1 MGDLAPPMRRALEL
15 AWEAFRNGSFP
26 VGAVIVGPDGA
37 TVAEGRNRIGET
49 DAPPGRMRNT
59 GLAHAEM
66 DALAQLPL
74 GEYPAHTLYTSLEP
88 CLLCR
93 AAITMAHVGEVRYLA
108 ADAICDGLDGMAT
121 LTGHAAMRYPTI
133 HRETD
138 SIAARFASVLPI
150 AVVMAFNEHG
160 FSAAHYRACA
170 PTDAHAAATIVRERR
185 WPSRD
190 HDLDAAIDYL
200 TPLLAW

>member
-15 AWEAFRNGSFP
+15 AWDAFCHGSFP

-37 TVAEGRNRIGET
+37 TVAEGRNRMGEL
-49 DAPPGRMRNT
+49 DAPPGRLRNT

-74 GEYPAHTLYTSLEP
+74 GEYADHTLFTSLEP

-93 AAITMAHVGEVRYLA
+93 AAVTMAHVGTVHYLA
-108 ADAICDGLDGMAT
+108 ADAICDGLDGMAS
-121 LTGHAAMRYPTI
+121 LTGHAAMRSPTL
-133 HRETD
+133 HRCPD
-138 SIAARFASVLPI
+138 GLAARFASVLPI
-150 AVVMAFNEHG
+150 AVVMVFNEAG
-160 FSAAHYRACA
+160 FAAQHYRRHA
-170 PTDAHAAATIVRERR
+170 PCDARAAETIVREHR

-190 HDLDAAIDYL
+190 LDLDGAIASVA
-200 TPLLAW
+200 PLLAW